1 VQSSFFFVFFP
12 HSLEVVLLF
21 SQLFGHFSQSNMEPR
36 SYMASITKSLLKTGW
51 TRTDGQGRYV
61 RWRLPPDVK
70 IVVDMS
76 DEKIYE
82 SKTETNNDDGNEGS
96 SNNKDTCAAKEFA
109 GAAASNSPAPP
120 QGEQVHEE
128 SELALNN
135 KTDPDVED
143 DDDDERGVDGGSFDA
158 SAGVGTM
165 TGSKADPVHS
175 SHLEERN
182 I

>member
-1 VQSSFFFVFFP
+1 
-12 HSLEVVLLF
+12 
-21 SQLFGHFSQSNMEPR
+21 MEPR

-82 SKTETNNDDGNEGS
+82 SKTENNNDDGNESS
-96 SNNKDTCAAKEFA
+96 SNNNDKGAPKEFA
-109 GAAASNSPAPP
+109 GAAVSSPAPP
-120 QGEQVHEE
+120 LGQIDEE
-128 SELALNN
+128 SELTLKN
-135 KTDPDVED
+135 KTDPDVE
-143 DDDDERGVDGGSFDA
+143 DDDERGVDGGSFDA
-158 SAGVGTM
+158 SAGIGTNDLVE
-165 TGSKADPVHS
+165 SQSRQS

>member
-12 HSLEVVLLF
+12 HSLRGGFAF

-82 SKTETNNDDGNEGS
+82 SKTENSNDDGNEGS
-96 SNNKDTCAAKEFA
+96 SHNDKGAPKEFA
-109 GAAASNSPAPP
+109 GAAVTSPAPP
-120 QGEQVHEE
+120 QGEQVDEE
-128 SELALNN
+128 SELTLKN

-143 DDDDERGVDGGSFDA
+143 EDERGVDGGSFDA
-158 SAGVGTM
+158 SAGVGTNDRVE
-165 TGSKADPVHS
+165 GQSRQS